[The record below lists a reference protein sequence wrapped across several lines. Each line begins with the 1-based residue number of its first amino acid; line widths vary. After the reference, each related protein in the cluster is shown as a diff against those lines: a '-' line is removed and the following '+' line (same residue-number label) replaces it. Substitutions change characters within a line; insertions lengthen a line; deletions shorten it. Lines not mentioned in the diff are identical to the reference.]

1 MATGKLKAEVTP
13 SVIADKWSDTIHQAQ
28 AAAKKEKPQGA
39 ETKDPKKS
47 EKFTKIELISG
58 STWDAF
64 CPPPA
69 SSFKVRKQCGFRL
82 FLLACMPQFWS
93 NVQRRHRHHQGKVVP
108 RVLNRYS
115 KRRKI
120 SIEVH
125 KVTPLAKEED
135 DKGNFMRAEPYEEC
149 VIR

>member
-1 MATGKLKAEVTP
+1 MATGKMKAAA
-13 SVIADKWSDTIHQAQ
+13 SSSLIADKWSDTVLQAQ
-28 AAAKKEKPQGA
+28 AAAKNEKAQTL

-47 EKFTKIELISG
+47 EKFSKIELISG

-69 SSFKVRKQCGFRL
+69 SSFKVSMQCGFRCYIWHASIL
-82 FLLACMPQFWS
+82 VSRLVRC
-93 NVQRRHRHHQGKVVP
+93 RCYQGKVVP

-125 KVTPLAKEED
+125 KVTPLTKEED
-135 DKGNFMRAEPYEEC
+135 DKGNFMPAEPYEEC